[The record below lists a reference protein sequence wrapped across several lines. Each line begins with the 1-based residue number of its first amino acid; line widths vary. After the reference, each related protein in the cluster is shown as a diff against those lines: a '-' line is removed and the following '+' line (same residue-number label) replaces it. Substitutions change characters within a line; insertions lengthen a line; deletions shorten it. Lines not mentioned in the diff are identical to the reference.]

1 MERTTIDLWF
11 GAFVLAGFA
20 ALLVLALKVGNLG
33 ADNARTTYRVEARF
47 DNIGGLKVRA
57 PVRSSGVLV
66 GRVAD
71 INFDNERFQAGVT
84 LALDKRYGF
93 PKDTSASILTS
104 GLLGETYVGL
114 DAGGDDKRLA
124 DGDRIADGNRNRQL
138 PALAATLGQGKA
150 EAMAARLR
158 AVNPGLQVEPIAEFL
173 RDDRL
178 REVLAAQPYGHV
190 VDAIDSLSPKVF
202 LIALCRELGLPVV
215 SAMGAGGKLDPT
227 QVRVADLD
235 HSHHCPLAR
244 MVRKRLHRL
253 GIRQGVEV
261 VFSPEPVQ
269 GGILRLADDEGR
281 GRSVL
286 GSVPTVP
293 AAFGAACAAVVL
305 RRLAAVPPLPKA

>member
-1 MERTTIDLWF
+1 MK
-11 GAFVLAGFA
+11 A
-20 ALLVLALKVGNLG
+20 
-33 ADNARTTYRVEARF
+33 
-47 DNIGGLKVRA
+47 
-57 PVRSSGVLV
+57 
-66 GRVAD
+66 
-71 INFDNERFQAGVT
+71 T
-84 LALDKRYGF
+84 LR
-93 PKDTSASILTS
+93 
-104 GLLGETYVGL
+104 
-114 DAGGDDKRLA
+114 
-124 DGDRIADGNRNRQL
+124 